1 VHSFFQRLMLGVMG
15 CFIFSGLAWTKPVS
29 QPAQAIKLKI
39 QQLDASD
46 YDWIARRIYQNEAN
60 QNPKYLTYW
69 SQAEPFPSF
78 GIGHFIWIPEGLDVP
93 FVETFPQMV
102 AFVSKHQTA
111 PLWLR
116 QLSPFRLPWQN
127 RAEFYQ
133 AWSKT
138 KLTQLRDWL
147 QETQSLQAQFIAHQL
162 IQKLEQQVQRLH
174 PIEAEFF
181 WHKIIQLIQNKR
193 GLFAMIDYYNFKGL
207 GANAKEQYQG
217 KGWGLVDVVLAMEPD
232 VSDSV
237 LKQFV
242 SSAKYVLARRVRLSP
257 PERYEVRWLK
267 GWSKRLDA
275 YLINGSDR
283 T

>member
-1 VHSFFQRLMLGVMG
+1 MHIFFQRLILGVLG
-15 CFIFSGLAWTKPVS
+15 WFVFSGVAWSKPLS
-29 QPAQAIKLKI
+29 QPAQATVLKI

-78 GIGHFIWIPEGLDVP
+78 GIGHFIWIPKGLDVP
-93 FVETFPQMV
+93 FVETFPHMV
-102 AFVSKHQTA
+102 AFVSQHEAA
-111 PLWLR
+111 PLWLS
-116 QLSPFRLPWQN
+116 QLTPFHPPWQN

-147 QETQSLQAQFIAHQL
+147 QRTKSLQAQFIAHQL
-162 IQKLEQQVQRLH
+162 IQKLERQVQTLH

-181 WHKIIQLIQNKR
+181 WDKITQLIQDKR

-207 GANAKEQYQG
+207 GANTKEQYQG
-217 KGWGLVDVVLAMEPD
+217 KGWGLIDVVLAMAPES
-232 VSDSV
+232 SDSI

-242 SSAKYVLARRVRLSP
+242 TSAKQVLTRRVRLSP
-257 PERYEVRWLK
+257 PERNEVRWLK
-267 GWSKRLDA
+267 GWSKRLDG